1 MISNSYYKFLDW
13 QIKNLAIDA
22 SPYDHCTFHY
32 DRETKSYV
40 DDGCLVVCWYKVI
53 KDEDGDIHLE
63 YNHMETVKEY
73 EDKYK
78 EKFGTI
84 EDVGEK
90 FYYPIPTS
98 DAQKQWENILWLP
111 KICYLDLETIKVI
124 DYDKTLKS
132 FHTLYDHYE
141 RVYDPKEEI

>member
-53 KDEDGDIHLE
+53 KDEDGNIRLE

-84 EDVGEK
+84 EDVGEN
-90 FYYPIPTS
+90 FI
-98 DAQKQWENILWLP
+98 ILFQHLMHKSNG
-111 KICYLDLETIKVI
+111 KIFFGFLRFVI
-124 DYDKTLKS
+124 
-132 FHTLYDHYE
+132 
-141 RVYDPKEEI
+141 